1 MVQGITKLFDTYHET
16 ILEHMTTYFVV
27 NHSDLLFD
35 MCVDNLSHITV
46 EFGNNDDIG
55 NDGTIVNGTI
65 VNDGIVN
72 DEHATNAL
80 DQADDDIVINYLLM
94 TIPRKTLALLGIYI
108 YIFFG
113 LTKLKIFKK

>member
-46 EFGNNDDIG
+46 
-55 NDGTIVNGTI
+55 
-65 VNDGIVN
+65 
-72 DEHATNAL
+72 
-80 DQADDDIVINYLLM
+80 DDDIVINYLLM

-108 YIFFG
+108 YIFF
-113 LTKLKIFKK
+113 LDYIFKY